1 MKPIAG
7 LRQYNNRMSDIKLIA
22 ATILLCVSVLMKCEN
37 AVDVYMRKT
46 RVEMLLVEN
55 GDIETRVRDI
65 GDALKEINEVTG
77 ANKDD
82 NYIEDDEDGSID
94 EMLEESS
101 EPKYTAIRIQQDRNM
116 ALLNKHL

>member
-7 LRQYNNRMSDIKLIA
+7 LRQHTNRMSDIKLIA
-22 ATILLCVSVLMKCEN
+22 ATILLCVSVLMNCEN

-82 NYIEDDEDGSID
+82 NYIEDDEDGSTD

-116 ALLNKHL
+116 ALLNTHL

>member
-7 LRQYNNRMSDIKLIA
+7 LRQHTNRTSDIKLIA
-22 ATILLCVSVLMKCEN
+22 ATILLCVSVLMNCEN
-37 AVDVYMRKT
+37 TVDVYMGKT

-55 GDIETRVRDI
+55 GDIGTNVKDI

-82 NYIEDDEDGSID
+82 NYIEDDEDGSTD
-94 EMLEESS
+94 EMLEESP
-101 EPKYTAIRIQQDRNM
+101 EPKYTVIRIQQDRNM

>member
-1 MKPIAG
+1 
-7 LRQYNNRMSDIKLIA
+7 
-22 ATILLCVSVLMKCEN
+22 
-37 AVDVYMRKT
+37 
-46 RVEMLLVEN
+46 MLLVGN

-82 NYIEDDEDGSID
+82 NYTEDDEDGSTD